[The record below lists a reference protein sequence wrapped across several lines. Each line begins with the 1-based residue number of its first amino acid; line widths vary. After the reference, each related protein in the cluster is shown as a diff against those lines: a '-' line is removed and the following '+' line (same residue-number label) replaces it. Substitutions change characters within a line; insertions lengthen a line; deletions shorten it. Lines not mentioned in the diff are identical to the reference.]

1 VIGAHP
7 ADWFGRGRGVLR
19 NPAPVTRLLAWI
31 LVTVACLLLRPSIWY
46 ELLVALGLL
55 SIWLGATRPPRSGV
69 FKLLGLG
76 LIFFVPV
83 FVLLPWTGRSEEYTQ
98 LWGVLS
104 VRSDAWVAPFN
115 VLARGILCL
124 LLGYGLIVSVE
135 KSEFQQALVRLPLP
149 RVVVVMVHQILR
161 WLGPL
166 VEESTS
172 IGRAVALRGGSRG
185 FKTGLRLTS
194 ALPAAWLPRVLSR
207 AERVSAAMQVRDY
220 RGELMDPGPWRPGA
234 ADAWTLIL
242 SALAL
247 GGVVVMLCLR

>member
-19 NPAPVTRLLAWI
+19 IPAPATRLLAWI
-31 LVTVACLLLRPSIWY
+31 LITTACLLLRPSIWY
-46 ELLVALGLL
+46 ELLTATGLL
-55 SIWLGATRPPRSGV
+55 VIWLVLTRPPPSGV

-76 LIFFVPV
+76 LIFFVP
-83 FVLLPWTGRSEEYTQ
+83 FFILLPWTGRSEEYVQ

-115 VLARGILCL
+115 VLVRGVFCL
-124 LLGYGLIVSVE
+124 LLGYGLIASVE
-135 KSEFQQALVRLPLP
+135 KSEFQQALVRMPLP
-149 RVVVVMVHQILR
+149 RVIVVMVHQILR

-185 FKTGLRLTS
+185 FKTGLRLTR
-194 ALPAAWLPRVLSR
+194 ALPTAWLPRVLSR
-207 AERVSAAMQVRDY
+207 ADRVSAAMQVRDY
-220 RGELMDPGPWRPGA
+220 RGELMDPGPWRLKKL
-234 ADAWTLIL
+234 DALLLLLSTIIL
-242 SALAL
+242 A
-247 GGVVVMLCLR
+247 GVVVMLCLR